1 MRGSESSYAQDWFAR
16 AQADMRR
23 VNILLQADDLED
35 AAFHLQQAIEKYL
48 KGYLLE
54 RGWVLE
60 RTHNLPALLN
70 EAVRYNENL
79 ERFRPLCQRVTE
91 YYLEHRYPI
100 FLTSQLTVEEIIT
113 ALAQAQDMVQEILN
127 KE

>member
-1 MRGSESSYAQDWFAR
+1 MRGGESSYAQDWFAK

-23 VNILLQADDLED
+23 VDILLQADDPED

-54 RGWVLE
+54 RGWALE

-70 EAVRYNENL
+70 EAVQYNENL
-79 ERFRPLCQRVTE
+79 ERFRPLCQQVTE

-100 FLTSQLTVEEIIT
+100 FLTSQLTVEEVAA
-113 ALAQAQDMVQEILN
+113 ALAQAQEMVQEILN
-127 KE
+127 A